1 MHRAENCC
9 SRLPGPR
16 ATFRIHR
23 RGSISLAPHVHT
35 RAGVSGNSLAWHPA
49 RLMHVRPH
57 WPSVR
62 RPGRCA
68 TKHSFSWLLR
78 FAASIERRQAAER
91 GENYAARE
99 QSRHCHRRGAWHGRG
114 RGTLFA
120 REGAKVVVA
129 DVLGAQAETVA
140 ADIRASGGNAT
151 AATID
156 VTSEPAWVA
165 LIENTVARFGCLD
178 ILVNNAGISG
188 SSVGD
193 PDGLEGWQRII
204 AVNQTSVFLG
214 TKLAAEEMAKTGGG
228 SIVNISS
235 IMGFVGGPSGHPAYS
250 ASKGA
255 VRIYTKSAAVRYGP
269 LGIRVNSVHPGYMPP
284 MLNATNANERAD
296 KIALTP
302 LRRLGE
308 PIEVAYGVLFLA
320 SDEASFVT
328 GTELVIDGGF
338 IAQ

>member
-1 MHRAENCC
+1 MRLKDKVAIVTGGAHGMGEAE
-9 SRLPGPR
+9 
-16 ATFRIHR
+16 
-23 RGSISLAPHVHT
+23 
-35 RAGVSGNSLAWHPA
+35 A
-49 RLMHVRPH
+49 RL
-57 WPSVR
+57 
-62 RPGRCA
+62 
-68 TKHSFSWLLR
+68 
-78 FAASIERRQAAER
+78 FAK
-91 GENYAARE
+91 
-99 QSRHCHRRGAWHGRG
+99 
-114 RGTLFA
+114 
-120 REGAKVVVA
+120 EGAKVVVA
-129 DVLGAQAETVA
+129 DVLAADAETVA
-140 ADIRASGGNAT
+140 ADIRAGQGQAT
-151 AATID
+151 GAAID
-156 VTSEPAWVA
+156 VTRETDWRSLLAKTLA
-165 LIENTVARFGCLD
+165 TYGRLD

-193 PDGLEGWQRII
+193 PDGLEGWDRVI

-214 TKLAAEEMAKTGGG
+214 TKLAAEEMAKIGGG

-235 IMGFVGGPSGHPAYS
+235 IMGFVGGASGHPAYS

-255 VRIYTKSAAVRYGP
+255 VRIYTKAAAVRYGP
-269 LGIRVNSVHPGYMPP
+269 KGVRVNSVHPGYMPP
-284 MLNATNANERAD
+284 MLNATNAGERAD

>member
-1 MHRAENCC
+1 M
-9 SRLPGPR
+9 RLKDKVAIVTG
-16 ATFRIHR
+16 AAH
-23 RGSISLAPHVHT
+23 GM
-35 RAGVSGNSLAWHPA
+35 GEEEA
-49 RLMHVRPH
+49 R
-57 WPSVR
+57 
-62 RPGRCA
+62 
-68 TKHSFSWLLR
+68 
-78 FAASIERRQAAER
+78 
-91 GENYAARE
+91 
-99 QSRHCHRRGAWHGRG
+99 
-114 RGTLFA
+114 LFA

-129 DVLGAQAETVA
+129 DILGDLAEAVA
-140 ADIRASGGNAT
+140 SDIRAEGGEAI
-151 AATID
+151 ASTID
-156 VTSEPAWVA
+156 VTSEPGWVA
-165 LIENTVARFGCLD
+165 LIAKAVARYGRLD

-193 PDGLEGWQRII
+193 PDGLDGWERII
-204 AVNQTSVFLG
+204 TVNQTSVFLG
-214 TKLAAEEMAKTGGG
+214 TKLAAAQMAKTGGG

-235 IMGFVGGPSGHPAYS
+235 IMGFVGGASGHPAYS

-302 LRRLGE
+302 LGRLGK

-328 GTELVIDGGF
+328 GAELVIDGGY

>member
-1 MHRAENCC
+1 MRLKDKIAIVTGGAHGMGEAE
-9 SRLPGPR
+9 
-16 ATFRIHR
+16 
-23 RGSISLAPHVHT
+23 
-35 RAGVSGNSLAWHPA
+35 A
-49 RLMHVRPH
+49 RLF
-57 WPSVR
+57 
-62 RPGRCA
+62 A
-68 TKHSFSWLLR
+68 T
-78 FAASIERRQAAER
+78 
-91 GENYAARE
+91 
-99 QSRHCHRRGAWHGRG
+99 
-114 RGTLFA
+114 
-120 REGAKVVVA
+120 EGAKVIVA
-129 DVLGAQAETVA
+129 DILGSDAEKVA
-140 ADIRASGGNAT
+140 ADIRDGSGEAT
-151 AATID
+151 SAKID
-156 VTSEPAWVA
+156 VSSEAEWKG
-165 LIENTVARFGCLD
+165 LIAKAVTTYGRLD

-193 PDGLEGWQRII
+193 PDGIEGWHQII

-214 TKLAAEEMAKTGGG
+214 TKLAAEQMAKTGGG

-235 IMGFVGGPSGHPAYS
+235 IMGFVGGASGHPAYS

-328 GTELVIDGGF
+328 GAELVIDGGY